1 MYEKAALPFISV
13 WSPWILFNWKAYVY
27 HKNVHIG
34 HDVTNRVPAC
44 DNFQFLNQIKILSRF
59 FNQDLAKW
67 GMNRNKKLAMKIKQ
81 RSCVDMLLK
90 PANS

>member
-1 MYEKAALPFISV
+1 M
-13 WSPWILFNWKAYVY
+13 
-27 HKNVHIG
+27 HIG

-67 GMNRNKKLAMKIKQ
+67 GMNRNKKLAVKIKQ
-81 RSCVDMLLK
+81 RSCVDMLVK
-90 PANS
+90 AANSEIIFSFILDSHFRSAFTHMLNMSN